1 MLSLSTHSV
10 LVRERI
16 VQSGFV
22 NKFNRLIETITL
34 KRTIRLGIASLLHA
48 REWTKEKQ
56 AFKSMTCQ
64 VLQVQVE
71 QAAFYCNYYYYGST
85 SLVSHSAK
93 PEHRTTEV
101 NPSCDVRL
109 QLELTVLHEALVHYT
124 TANDKLIIYHL
135 YWPYLHAIISLTILS
150 RKYYTLSPP
159 PGFKRSVRNLNN
171 RLETHAQ
178 KDAPGVKKRQFTR
191 LCILYDLYTILRR
204 SAQYIWFVHQAKTQ
218 IYAL

>member
-1 MLSLSTHSV
+1 
-10 LVRERI
+10 
-16 VQSGFV
+16 
-22 NKFNRLIETITL
+22 
-34 KRTIRLGIASLLHA
+34 
-48 REWTKEKQ
+48 
-56 AFKSMTCQ
+56 MTCQ

-135 YWPYLHAIISLTILS
+135 Y
-150 RKYYTLSPP
+150 
-159 PGFKRSVRNLNN
+159 
-171 RLETHAQ
+171 
-178 KDAPGVKKRQFTR
+178 
-191 LCILYDLYTILRR
+191 
-204 SAQYIWFVHQAKTQ
+204 
-218 IYAL
+218 

>member
-1 MLSLSTHSV
+1 MLSLSVLDSGSSPVCSV
-10 LVRERI
+10 WT

-56 AFKSMTCQ
+56 AFKFMTCQ

-101 NPSCDVRL
+101 NPSCDESSL
-109 QLELTVLHEALVHYT
+109 FLM
-124 TANDKLIIYHL
+124 KLSCIIQPLMTNWYYIDPTYMQSSVWRFYPENITLCPHPL
-135 YWPYLHAIISLTILS
+135 GLS
-150 RKYYTLSPP
+150 GP
-159 PGFKRSVRNLNN
+159 
-171 RLETHAQ
+171 
-178 KDAPGVKKRQFTR
+178 
-191 LCILYDLYTILRR
+191 
-204 SAQYIWFVHQAKTQ
+204 
-218 IYAL
+218 